1 MLECQRKIYV
11 LDARNVDGRG
21 CCGFVDHFELGGGGG
36 ASARREDN
44 MVRGKQNTSFP
55 KSPPIP
61 HFIFQTTIPILI
73 VRPISVCLWPHA
85 HFDNH
90 VVFLLPV
97 CQTRSQCILITIS
110 QCLASS
116 QVCLSLIL
124 KSSSKSKGEESVEQV
139 HQTCAEMILMQISL
153 RVVILIYR
161 PKEHSVT
168 SLYWHFLLFQH
179 FSL

>member
-1 MLECQRKIYV
+1 MHAMLTGA
-11 LDARNVDGRG
+11 DAVASWTI
-21 CCGFVDHFELGGGGG
+21 LSWAG
-36 ASARREDN
+36 AGAGEGEGEQVREEKTTWYEEN
-44 MVRGKQNTSFP
+44 KTHSFP

-73 VRPISVCLWPHA
+73 VRPIPVCLWPHA

-97 CQTRSQCILITIS
+97 CQTRSQCILITIP
-110 QCLASS
+110 QRLTSS
-116 QVCLSLIL
+116 QISLSLIL

-161 PKEHSVT
+161 PKEHSFT

-179 FSL
+179 LSL

>member
-1 MLECQRKIYV
+1 MREEKRRQHGTRKTK
-11 LDARNVDGRG
+11 
-21 CCGFVDHFELGGGGG
+21 H
-36 ASARREDN
+36 
-44 MVRGKQNTSFP
+44 SFP
-55 KSPPIP
+55 KSLPIP
-61 HFIFQTTIPILI
+61 HFISQTTIPILI
-73 VRPISVCLWPHA
+73 VRPIPVCLWPHA

-110 QCLASS
+110 QRLTSS
-116 QVCLSLIL
+116 QISLSLIL

-139 HQTCAEMILMQISL
+139 HQTCAEMILVQISL

-179 FSL
+179 FTL